1 MILKMSILTVENV
14 NHDFG
19 GRKILEN
26 ASFRLLKG
34 EHVGLVGANGEG
46 KSTFL
51 NIITGKIMPDE
62 GRVEW
67 CSRITTGYLDQHTVL
82 TKGKTIRDTLRDA
95 FKHMFDLEKEMFEIY
110 EKIAD
115 ASESDI
121 NLMMEDVGEIQS
133 ELEHSGFYT
142 LDAKI
147 EEVANGLGLGEIG
160 LDTDVSQLSGGQR
173 SKVLLTKLLLENPMI
188 LILDEPTN
196 FLDENH
202 IKWLKNFLRNYDNS
216 FILVSHD
223 ISFLNDV
230 VNIVYH
236 VENAVLTRY
245 TGNYDQFIQ
254 MYELKKQQTQIAYD
268 KQQKEIEK
276 LEDFVA
282 RNKARAA
289 TANLA
294 KSRQKKLD
302 KMDIIELGRERIKPV
317 FKFKEARAAGRVVF
331 QANSLVIGY
340 NEPLTRP
347 LDLILERGQKIAIKG
362 VNGLGK
368 TTLLKTILG
377 LIKPV
382 SGNVTLDDYIFPGYF
397 EQESGRSSN
406 TALEE
411 IWNDFPGMNNAE
423 VRSALAKCGLTT
435 QHIQSQMM
443 VLSGGESAKVRLC
456 KLMLKEVNWLVL
468 DEPTNHLDVDA
479 KEELKKA
486 IREFKGTVVLVC
498 HEPEFYEDWIT
509 DVWNVENWTTK
520 IV

>member
-1 MILKMSILTVENV
+1 MSILTVENV
-14 NHDFG
+14 NHSFG
-19 GRKILEN
+19 GRKILES

-51 NIITGKIMPDE
+51 NIITGKLMPDE
-62 GRVEW
+62 GKIEW
-67 CSRITTGYLDQHTVL
+67 CNRITTGYLDQHTIL
-82 TKGKTIRDTLRDA
+82 TKGKTIREVLREA
-95 FKHMFDLEKEMFEIY
+95 FQHMFDLEKEMLEIY
-110 EKIAD
+110 DKMAD
-115 ASESDI
+115 ASESQL
-121 NLMMEDVGEIQS
+121 NVMMEDVGEIQS
-133 ELEHSGFYT
+133 ELEHSGFYI

-160 LDTDVSQLSGGQR
+160 LDRDVTALSGGQR
-173 SKVLLTKLLLENPMI
+173 SKVLLTKLLLTNPMI

-202 IKWLKNFLRNYDNS
+202 ITWLKSFLKNYENS

-223 ISFLNDV
+223 IPFLNDV
-230 VNIVYH
+230 VNVIYH
-236 VENAVLTRY
+236 VENAVITRY
-245 TGNYDQFIQ
+245 TGDYNQFQQ
-254 MYELKKQQTQIAYD
+254 MYQLKKHQNQIAYE

-302 KMDIIELGRERIKPV
+302 KMDIIELGREKVKPS
-317 FKFKEARAAGRVVF
+317 FRFKEARTPGKTIFEAKD
-331 QANSLVIGY
+331 LVIGY
-340 NEPLTRP
+340 SEPLTRP
-347 LDLILERGQKIAIKG
+347 LNLMLERNKKVAIKG

-368 TTLLKTILG
+368 TTLLKTLLG
-377 LIKPV
+377 VLKPV
-382 SGNVTLDDYIFPGYF
+382 SGNVYLDHFAVPGYF
-397 EQESGRSSN
+397 EQEADRSSR

-411 IWNDFPGMNNAE
+411 VWAEFPGMGNGE

-435 QHIQSQMM
+435 DHIQSLMM

-456 KLMLKEVNWLVL
+456 KLMLREANWLVL

-486 IREFKGTVVLVC
+486 LREFNGTIVLVS
-498 HEPEFYEDWIT
+498 HEPEFYEDWVT
-509 DVWNVENWTTK
+509 DVWNVEDWTTK